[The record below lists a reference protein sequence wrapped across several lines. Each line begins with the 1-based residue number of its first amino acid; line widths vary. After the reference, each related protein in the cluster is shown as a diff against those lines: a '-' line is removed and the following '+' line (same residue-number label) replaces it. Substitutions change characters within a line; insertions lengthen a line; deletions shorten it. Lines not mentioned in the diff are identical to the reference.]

1 MEEHKNWISHTVF
14 FFQCLSAWQK
24 LHIHLVSLL
33 YLGYL
38 NFPCLRHIFLL
49 AWLWWLLLSSFYQL
63 YRLLY
68 GQINSSP
75 VLQSLSLRNN
85 NLIVKNT
92 RMHNFFTHSQFTIV
106 AAELCGK
113 SSLVPWSSNLQQCIQ
128 DVWALESICCY
139 SGLNLELCKSSFG
152 FMFVRFTYD
161 LALDRDLH
169 VCLVQICGQCA
180 FGVTFQHTESV

>member
-1 MEEHKNWISHTVF
+1 MFICLAKAPHTF
-14 FFQCLSAWQK
+14 GFSA
-24 LHIHLVSLL
+24 V
-33 YLGYL
+33 
-38 NFPCLRHIFLL
+38 P
-49 AWLWWLLLSSFYQL
+49 WLWWLLLSSFYQL

-92 RMHNFFTHSQFTIV
+92 RMHNFFTHSQFTIL

-113 SSLVPWSSNLQQCIQ
+113 SSLVPWSSNLQQYIQ

-139 SGLNLELCKSSFG
+139 GGLNLELCKSGFG
-152 FMFVRFTYD
+152 FMFVRFTFD